1 MKKAHTTLKT
11 KDYEV
16 KMRVLVPVK
25 RVVDANMQI
34 RVKSDNT
41 GVEDTGVKMAMNPF
55 CEIALEEAIRL
66 KENGKATEVVAVS
79 IGTKDSEEVL
89 RSAFAMGADR
99 CILIVTE
106 NKLEQIDVA
115 KTIATVARH
124 EQPGMIVVGKQA
136 IDDDNNQTGQMVS
149 ALLGWAQV
157 TFASEIV
164 IDGTKVSATKE
175 VDGGMEKVETA
186 LPVVVTADLRL
197 NEPRYASLPNI
208 MKAKKRTIES
218 ATIEQMGVELKSR
231 ISVVRVDEPPK
242 RDAGVKVADVAELVE
257 KLKNEAKVL

>member
-1 MKKAHTTLKT
+1 
-11 KDYEV
+11 
-16 KMRVLVPVK
+16 MRILVPVK

-66 KENGKATEVVAVS
+66 KEKGTATEVVAVS
-79 IGTKDSEEVL
+79 IGTKESEEVL

-99 CILIVTE
+99 CVLIVTE

-124 EQPGMIVVGKQA
+124 EQPGMVIVGKQA

-149 ALLGWAQV
+149 ALLGWSQ
-157 TFASEIV
+157 
-164 IDGTKVSATKE
+164 
-175 VDGGMEKVETA
+175 
-186 LPVVVTADLRL
+186 LP
-197 NEPRYASLPNI
+197 LP
-208 MKAKKRTIES
+208 
-218 ATIEQMGVELKSR
+218 LKS
-231 ISVVRVDEPPK
+231 
-242 RDAGVKVADVAELVE
+242 
-257 KLKNEAKVL
+257 